1 MHWPALLLVV
11 LLCFLAL
18 VEIGTRLLVRRI
30 SRVEGRTSAEYE
42 AAIAPAPASGKPVV
56 LLLGNSLLDSALDF
70 PRLRNEAAERWDVRR
85 FVVEN
90 TSYYDWHYGI
100 RRLFAGGARPQ
111 VVMLML
117 SGGQLASSGSR
128 GEYSA
133 YTLVSRD
140 DIFHFAEDLNLH
152 PTNAANVV
160 FANLSMFY
168 GLRSEIRKVLI
179 GKVLPDLPSLT
190 VRLLPAPLGG
200 AGGDSAT
207 ATDRVRMLRDE
218 CARHGARFVFVAP
231 PLLRFQEASKLQS
244 VVASAGVD
252 VVVAYKPGDFNAS
265 DFSDGFHLNNQGA
278 VKYTANL
285 IDYWRS
291 QGSALMAA
299 SGGYSTAR

>member
-1 MHWPALLLVV
+1 MHWAALLLVV

-30 SRVEGRTSAEYE
+30 SRVEGRAGAEYE

-56 LLLGNSLLDSALDF
+56 LLLGNSLLDAALDF

-117 SGGQLASSGSR
+117 NGGQLASSGSR

-190 VRLLPAPLGG
+190 VRLLPAPLEG
-200 AGGDSAT
+200 AGR
-207 ATDRVRMLRDE
+207 DRVVLKQRTESEYYETNALDTVHGLSLSPRLSCAFRKRASSNQWSRPPAWMLWWRTSRE
-218 CARHGARFVFVAP
+218 TSMPATSP
-231 PLLRFQEASKLQS
+231 MAS
-244 VVASAGVD
+244 
-252 VVVAYKPGDFNAS
+252 
-265 DFSDGFHLNNQGA
+265 
-278 VKYTANL
+278 
-285 IDYWRS
+285 I
-291 QGSALMAA
+291 
-299 SGGYSTAR
+299 